1 MTYNPDSASNDF
13 VVTTQPI
20 VYGGTLT
27 FSSSAVTNTVVNGS
41 AFKNIFSYGSQSG
54 VFTATNII
62 CPDWLNGYYLGTTLS
77 FSNNNLLYF
86 TNTSARGFWTNGF
99 AYNPPFSSATTFA
112 GTSNNV
118 IFTNNLAQSVSFSN
132 TAPIS
137 ISSINF
143 MPSNLASCLVT
154 AFIDN
159 AYDVWVTNGLT
170 IGALGSGLNSTSTL
184 YLFSGEMDVT
194 NNGLG
199 IVTVGQSLLN
209 RATLTIAAGAT
220 LMCDQLYITNSFFG
234 TNAITGMGGYSN
246 SMLGSISGTLQINN
260 GSHITMWATSGYSSA
275 ASPLTINA
283 GGKLIYA
290 GGTNVIDEPPGSPV
304 GIGVQLIQVN
314 GQLLIYGQSTVVTQN
329 SFYAGGATPMVLST
343 GNSLTISNGAKLFIF
358 QATAG
363 SMPSSSSS
371 TQTLVGL
378 PNMVYLTKTGGTY
391 SVGQQAGGTGGGSF
405 DYLYAT
411 NAAISL
417 TGLLVGNANGSNNLY
432 YQYGGTLTNYILQ
445 VGTAGTYYQ
454 SNAMVNTYGGMTGL
468 FNNVYIGYA
477 ISQNGTQFAAN
488 VSISDTGTLWTTT
501 SNSAVYIGYTGLI
514 NGTNSYAIQNQLNI
528 TNGGSLVTSN
538 LYVGLAFGGGT
549 SFSNFLNVIASSLY
563 ITNANA
569 SGNLFLGSNAASSFL
584 TISNGSIVKCDN
596 LLSYPGMQFWY
607 TNMEGNLS
615 TTTNNVMFVSNS
627 ICYPTNI
634 ITICDPNTVVTV
646 NNTITNDHLGSIIVS
661 NGAWLNSS
669 NYCTGGLWTW
679 YTNSYLAG
687 GNNSGTITYNI
698 GTNIMSNCW
707 SSAILNNST
716 WSNTAWIKNGTNAN
730 LGKQPSIVLSNAS
743 TIYSGCGISN
753 YGNLFFC
760 TCGSAL
766 ISTGTA
772 YNSSAAVLTFGVNAA
787 TPTNSY
793 LTAASIVMSGGTVTF
808 NVIGTPSVLVTSTV
822 FSVAPTG
829 TYSTNVPSLW
839 IWNGTQLI
847 YTGTVASASTVSYS
861 LQPQKGLQPQ
871 SGLQPQ
877 E

>member
-1 MTYNPDSASNDF
+1 MF
-13 VVTTQPI
+13 
-20 VYGGTLT
+20 
-27 FSSSAVTNTVVNGS
+27 
-41 AFKNIFSYGSQSG
+41 
-54 VFTATNII
+54 
-62 CPDWLNGYYLGTTLS
+62 
-77 FSNNNLLYF
+77 
-86 TNTSARGFWTNGF
+86 
-99 AYNPPFSSATTFA
+99 
-112 GTSNNV
+112 
-118 IFTNNLAQSVSFSN
+118 
-132 TAPIS
+132 
-137 ISSINF
+137 
-143 MPSNLASCLVT
+143 
-154 AFIDN
+154 
-159 AYDVWVTNGLT
+159 
-170 IGALGSGLNSTSTL
+170 
-184 YLFSGEMDVT
+184 
-194 NNGLG
+194 
-199 IVTVGQSLLN
+199 
-209 RATLTIAAGAT
+209 
-220 LMCDQLYITNSFFG
+220 
-234 TNAITGMGGYSN
+234 
-246 SMLGSISGTLQINN
+246 
-260 GSHITMWATSGYSSA
+260 
-275 ASPLTINA
+275 
-283 GGKLIYA
+283 
-290 GGTNVIDEPPGSPV
+290 
-304 GIGVQLIQVN
+304 
-314 GQLLIYGQSTVVTQN
+314 
-329 SFYAGGATPMVLST
+329 
-343 GNSLTISNGAKLFIF
+343 
-358 QATAG
+358 
-363 SMPSSSSS
+363 
-371 TQTLVGL
+371 
-378 PNMVYLTKTGGTY
+378 
-391 SVGQQAGGTGGGSF
+391 
-405 DYLYAT
+405 
-411 NAAISL
+411 
-417 TGLLVGNANGSNNLY
+417 
-432 YQYGGTLTNYILQ
+432 
-445 VGTAGTYYQ
+445 
-454 SNAMVNTYGGMTGL
+454 NTYGSFTGSFGGTVL
-468 FNNVYIGYA
+468 IGNQTTA
-477 ISQNGTQFAAN
+477 NGTQIAAN
-488 VSISDTGTLWTTT
+488 VSISDTGTLWQTV
-501 SNSAVYIGYTGLI
+501 SNVTFTVGNAGAV
-514 NGTNSYAIQNQLNI
+514 NVTNSYSFWNTLNV
-528 TNGGSLVTSN
+528 TNGGQLVCSN
-538 LYVGLAFGGGT
+538 LNIGLAFGGGT
-549 SFSNFLNVIASSLY
+549 SFSNSLNVIASWLY
-563 ITNANA
+563 VTNPAIKGGL
-569 SGNLFLGSNAASSFL
+569 SLGSNAASSFA
-584 TISNGSIVKCDN
+584 TFSNGAVAIVDW
-596 LLSYPGMQFWY
+596 LLSNPGMQFWY

-730 LGKQPSIVLSNAS
+730 IGKQPSIVLSNAS

-822 FSVAPTG
+822 FSVLPTG